1 MKKIFNTTVGLTLT
15 AAIMFVGGCK
25 KAAVDGHVSS
35 RTEAYTANGQ
45 TQNETINYTYDGQG
59 RQILMSP
66 SSGNSTSTSY
76 GTGTLTQVTGS
87 STIIY
92 TVNAQGYVSSGNNF
106 NYVYDSNGY
115 LTNITSGA
123 NSETVT
129 VSGGNSTNITIT
141 NNGVTTSNN
150 FSFLTNKDYR
160 DFGNVAFGKRST
172 NLPSTNLISTGG
184 NTTTYNYSYTY
195 DSKGRV
201 LQETI
206 TGNNTTDIYTYTYT
220 TN

>member
-1 MKKIFNTTVGLTLT
+1 MKKIFNTTIGLTLI
-15 AAIMFVGGCK
+15 AAVMLISGCSK
-25 KAAVDGHVSS
+25 PAVDGHVSS

-66 SSGNSTSTSY
+66 S
-76 GTGTLTQVTGS
+76 
-87 STIIY
+87 
-92 TVNAQGYVSSGNNF
+92 
-106 NYVYDSNGY
+106 
-115 LTNITSGA
+115 
-123 NSETVT
+123 
-129 VSGGNSTNITIT
+129 NSTNITIT

-150 FSFLTNKDYR
+150 FAFLTNKDYR

-172 NLPSTNLISTGG
+172 NLPSTNLVSTGG